1 MMIFSAT
8 IFLMYS
14 ASAMALSAITLRR
27 LKNFEELLREDRFL
41 LACRVG
47 ILFLTVGTLCD
58 NMRTFVGTFEGFD
71 HFNGA
76 NEVVSWFCIA
86 NHQVL
91 AAFTIY
97 TPFYFMYRVVTGENT
112 KKCLSLTALIGAIF
126 LFLWSGFKFFY
137 LMPNPLKEKVACEA
151 IDSLIVTLTATK
163 KMANSLVCVFAYQ
176 FSMIGCGMVM
186 LYKRG
191 CSCGWELTFLLANFF
206 CLPGQALVTSLG
218 PYYEC
223 YGSNFWE
230 QVTFA
235 SAVCADLLLNSEET
249 RTSSASGLD
258 ENLLRKGGEYVQMS
272 DRELSEDA

>member
-1 MMIFSAT
+1 
-8 IFLMYS
+8 
-14 ASAMALSAITLRR
+14 MALSAITVRR
-27 LKNFEELLREDRFL
+27 LKNFEVLLREDRHL

-47 ILFLTVGTLCD
+47 ILFLTVGTLFD

-71 HFNGA
+71 HFNFA

-91 AAFTIY
+91 AAFTIC
-97 TPFYFMYRVVTGENT
+97 TPLYFMSRVVTGEKT
-112 KKCLSLTALIGAIF
+112 KMCLSLTAYIVAVL
-126 LFLWSGFKFFY
+126 LFVWSGIKFFS

-151 IDSLIVTLTATK
+151 IDSPIVTLTATK
-163 KMANSLVCVFAYQ
+163 KMSNSLICVFAYQ
-176 FSMIGCGMVM
+176 FAMIGAGIVM

-191 CSCGWELTFLLANFF
+191 CSCGSGGWEFLFTFANLL

-235 SAVCADLLLNSEET
+235 SAVYADLLLNSEET
-249 RTSSASGLD
+249 RAASVSGLQEKLMHEGD
-258 ENLLRKGGEYVQMS
+258 EYVQMS
-272 DRELSEDA
+272 DRELSEDANYKDKINHV

>member
-1 MMIFSAT
+1 MLLSAT
-8 IFLMYS
+8 LFLLYS
-14 ASAMALSAITLRR
+14 ASAMALSAITVRR
-27 LKNFEELLREDRFL
+27 LKNFEVLLREDRHL

-47 ILFLTVGTLCD
+47 ILFLTVGTLFD

-71 HFNGA
+71 HFNLA

-97 TPFYFMYRVVTGENT
+97 TPLYFVYRVVTGDKT
-112 KKCLSLTALIGAIF
+112 KMCVSLTALFLAVF
-126 LFLWSGFKFFY
+126 LFVWSALKFFA

-151 IDSLIVTLTATK
+151 IDSPIVTLTATK
-163 KMANSLVCVFAYQ
+163 KMSNSLVCVFAYQ
-176 FSMIGCGMVM
+176 FAMIGSGVVM
-186 LYKRG
+186 LCKRG
-191 CSCGWELTFLLANFF
+191 CSCGWEMLFLLANLL

-235 SAVCADLLLNSEET
+235 SAVCADLLLNSEEI
-249 RTSSASGLD
+249 RTESVSGVH
-258 ENLLRKGGEYVQMS
+258 NKLLYEGDEYVQMS
-272 DRELSEDA
+272 DREISEDA